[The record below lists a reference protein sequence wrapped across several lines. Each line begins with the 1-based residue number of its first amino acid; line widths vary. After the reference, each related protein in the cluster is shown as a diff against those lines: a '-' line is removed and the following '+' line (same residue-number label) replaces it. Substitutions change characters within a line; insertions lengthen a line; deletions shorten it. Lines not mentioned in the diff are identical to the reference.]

1 MRGVPVPLAL
11 CAALVFV
18 GSCGWGGPDEAA
30 SGRLPAAPVGVTAA
44 AGSATSVHVM
54 WNAVDARVERYEVYR
69 GTTKVQDVP
78 GEQHMVDVTRLRPG
92 TPYVFTVRARDTEGR
107 LGPPSR
113 QVRATTPVATAAD
126 RSAPTRPGEL
136 RGRTAGS
143 RAVQLSWAA
152 SSDDRDVVSYDIYQG
167 GSKIHS
173 VGGTQTAAVVTGLR
187 PGTRY
192 AFTVRARD
200 AADNLSPAGA
210 TVRLTTPGGDDG
222 RDTAPTDFR
231 ATTRLDDDGAYYLDL
246 AWLPPRT
253 DGVVTEYQVR
263 LDGAA
268 ATSLVFGG
276 TPPRGRTTYS
286 FYLGREAGERHR
298 VRIRA
303 RLPDGTWGGLSVQR
317 TVTTGT
323 AASP

>member
-1 MRGVPVPLAL
+1 MRGASVPLTL
-11 CAALVFV
+11 CAALLFV
-18 GSCGWGGPDEAA
+18 ASCGSGGPADGE

-54 WNAVDARVERYEVYR
+54 WNAVGARIDRYEVYR
-69 GTTKVQDVP
+69 GTTKVEEVP
-78 GEQHMVDVTRLRPG
+78 GSQHMVDVTRLRPA
-92 TPYVFTVRARDTEGR
+92 TPYAFTVRARDTEGR

-113 QVRATTPVATAAD
+113 EVRATTPAATAAD
-126 RSAPTRPGEL
+126 RSAPTRPGGL

-173 VGGTQTAAVVTGLR
+173 VGGAQTAAVVTGLR

-210 TVRLTTPGGDDG
+210 TVRLTTPGRDDG

-231 ATTRLDDDGAYYLDL
+231 ASTRRADDGAYYLDL
-246 AWLPPRT
+246 SWSPPRT

-276 TPPRGRTTYS
+276 TPPRGRATYS
-286 FYLGREAGERHR
+286 FYLGRAAGERHR

-303 RLPDGTWGGLSVQR
+303 RLPDGTWGGLSVER
-317 TVTTGT
+317 TVTTGA